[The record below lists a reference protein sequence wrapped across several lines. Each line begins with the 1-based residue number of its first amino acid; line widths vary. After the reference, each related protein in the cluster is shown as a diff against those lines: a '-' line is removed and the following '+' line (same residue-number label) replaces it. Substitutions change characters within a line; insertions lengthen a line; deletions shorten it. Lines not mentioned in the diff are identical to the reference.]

1 MILFQR
7 YFLFHF
13 SDAFRTSLA
22 SFSGNRESWDGVHS
36 VNSISTKQQLPF
48 RTPACLPGVQ
58 ETAVL
63 STFLVIATQWKI
75 NLLYLTALEREVSNP
90 NLQMNKVRSA
100 AT

>member
-36 VNSISTKQQLPF
+36 VNSISTKQHLHF
-48 RTPACLPGVQ
+48 RTPASLPGVQ

-63 STFLVIATQWKI
+63 STCLVIPAHGR
-75 NLLYLTALEREVSNP
+75 LTSC
-90 NLQMNKVRSA
+90 
-100 AT
+100 T